1 MFFFFGGGG
10 GGGGWG
16 VVCSNWLPLVRSL
29 VVMVRNSSDARTL
42 LEINECHH
50 SLPSN
55 VGSVRTWQGCEYSY
69 TSYLLNP
76 FNSQERSTLIIL
88 MHHQILK
95 TRNKKMYGDQKV
107 ELKC

>member
-1 MFFFFGGGG
+1 MKGFKMLGWGVFFSWR
-10 GGGGWG
+10 GGWGVGG

-29 VVMVRNSSDARTL
+29 VVMVRNSSDVRTL

-76 FNSQERSTLIIL
+76 FNSQERSTFQFLL
-88 MHHQILK
+88 TQ
-95 TRNKKMYGDQKV
+95 TS
-107 ELKC
+107 